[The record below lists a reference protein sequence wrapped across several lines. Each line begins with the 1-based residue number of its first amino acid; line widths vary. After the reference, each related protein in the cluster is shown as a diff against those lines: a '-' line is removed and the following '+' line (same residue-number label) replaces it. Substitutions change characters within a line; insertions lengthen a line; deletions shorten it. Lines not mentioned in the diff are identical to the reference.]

1 MRKESISRKCF
12 NVFNVLF
19 MICLVIVMVFPY
31 IHILAKSLNDGADT
45 ARGGIV
51 LLPREFTLENF
62 KAVIL
67 DKAFPRAVLVSVL
80 RVVIGTVLAVVV
92 QFLAAYVFT
101 HKDLVGRKGL
111 LVFFMIPMYFGG
123 GLVPTYI
130 MYSKLGLINNP
141 LLYVVPGCFSL
152 YNMVIIR
159 TYMNSLPAS
168 LCEAAEIDGAGEL
181 TILAKI
187 VAPLCKPIMM
197 TIALFHKEKTVHAA
211 VFACTGSEGN
221 RKDTAHDRRSN
232 AAWRY
237 ALKSSVYSD
246 NRFCSMRSNHYHHN
260 SDHTGVPVYSEI
272 FHQWRNTGCS
282 QRLNSSGPQN
292 HMLIT
297 ESV

>member
-67 DKAFPRAVLVSVL
+67 DKAFPRAFLVSVL

-168 LCEAAEIDGAGEL
+168 LCEAAKIDGAGEL

-197 TIALFHKEKTVHAA
+197 TIALWSAVGYWCDWTTTMYFFTKKKLFTLQYLLVQVLKETEKIQRMIEEAMQRGDMLSNLQFTVTTDSVRCAQIIITTIPIILVYPFIQKYFINGVTLGA
-211 VFACTGSEGN
+211 V
-221 RKDTAHDRRSN
+221 KD
-232 AAWRY
+232 
-237 ALKSSVYSD
+237 
-246 NRFCSMRSNHYHHN
+246 
-260 SDHTGVPVYSEI
+260 
-272 FHQWRNTGCS
+272 
-282 QRLNSSGPQN
+282 
-292 HMLIT
+292 
-297 ESV
+297 